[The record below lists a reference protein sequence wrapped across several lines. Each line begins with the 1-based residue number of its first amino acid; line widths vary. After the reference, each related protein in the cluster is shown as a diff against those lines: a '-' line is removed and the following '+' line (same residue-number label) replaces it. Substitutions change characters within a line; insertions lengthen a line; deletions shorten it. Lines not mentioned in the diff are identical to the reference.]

1 LKQFIILFTVF
12 SCITVTA
19 QNISGVVYNA
29 TSKVEDIKIENL
41 ATRQSTF
48 SNKNGAFTIS
58 AKAKDTLKVSA
69 IFYITQLIVVKPIYE
84 TEPFV
89 IQLKKTNNTLEE
101 VSINGNQK
109 EKVANI
115 IEINTSLRN
124 QILEDI
130 KRNPHL
136 YGKAPSVNIDFIK
149 IIGLIGKL
157 FKNKNKAEPFKPIVY
172 QDLVSLFSGTNKLFN
187 DALLIETLNIDLEN
201 KFLFFEL
208 CEAKSINSKL
218 LEDKNELELLEN
230 IITIGNEFTTI
241 IANFKKNKTD

>member
-1 LKQFIILFTVF
+1 MYNSYSTKK
-12 SCITVTA
+12 
-19 QNISGVVYNA
+19 ISGVVYNA

-41 ATRQSTF
+41 TTKQSTF

-69 IFYITQLIVVKPIYE
+69 IFYITQLIVVKHIYE
-84 TEPFV
+84 KEPFV
-89 IQLKKTNNTLEE
+89 IQLKKANNTLEE
-101 VSINGNQK
+101 VSIYGNQK
-109 EKVANI
+109 EKIADI
-115 IEINTSLRN
+115 KTINVSMLN

-136 YGKAPSVNIDFIK
+136 YGKAPSGNIDFIK

-172 QDLVSLFSGTNKLFN
+172 QDLVSLFNGTNKLFN

-241 IANFKKNKTD
+241 IANFKKIKQIKDFNN

>member
-1 LKQFIILFTVF
+1 MKH
-12 SCITVTA
+12 
-19 QNISGVVYNA
+19 
-29 TSKVEDIKIENL
+29 
-41 ATRQSTF
+41 
-48 SNKNGAFTIS
+48 
-58 AKAKDTLKVSA
+58 
-69 IFYITQLIVVKPIYE
+69 IYE
-84 TEPFV
+84 KEPFV
-89 IQLKKTNNTLEE
+89 IQLKKANNTLEE

-109 EKVANI
+109 EKIADI
-115 IEINTSLRN
+115 KTINVSMRN

-136 YGKAPSVNIDFIK
+136 YGKAPSGNIDFIK

-172 QDLVSLFSGTNKLFN
+172 QDLVSLFNGTNKLFN

>member
-1 LKQFIILFTVF
+1 MYNSYSTKK
-12 SCITVTA
+12 
-19 QNISGVVYNA
+19 ISGVVYNA

-41 ATRQSTF
+41 TTKQSTF

-69 IFYITQLIVVKPIYE
+69 IFYITQLIVVKHIYE
-84 TEPFV
+84 KEPFV
-89 IQLKKTNNTLEE
+89 IQLKKANNTLEE

-109 EKVANI
+109 EKIADI
-115 IEINTSLRN
+115 KTINVSMRN

-136 YGKAPSVNIDFIK
+136 YGKAPSGNIDFIK

-172 QDLVSLFSGTNKLFN
+172 QDLVSLFNGTNKLFN

>member
-1 LKQFIILFTVF
+1 LKQFFILFTLF

-19 QNISGVVYNA
+19 QKISGVVYNA

-41 ATRQSTF
+41 TTKQSTF

-69 IFYITQLIVVKPIYE
+69 IFYITQLIVVKHIYE
-84 TEPFV
+84 KEPFV
-89 IQLKKTNNTLEE
+89 IQLKKANNTLEE

-109 EKVANI
+109 EKIADI
-115 IEINTSLRN
+115 KTINVSMRN

-136 YGKAPSVNIDFIK
+136 YGKAPSGNIDFIK

-172 QDLVSLFSGTNKLFN
+172 QDLVSLFNGTNKLFN